1 MSTFSIQVQSVVYK
15 NEKANL
21 FGAIA
26 AMSNAV
32 RVYNKIDGGNCT
44 LDFVYGDGSPELVM
58 QPEDVAEI
66 QKKYGEYVN
75 FRYQPF
81 GENTGS
87 AKGHN
92 ILAKDVKTDY
102 IMIMNPD
109 VKVSPHFLRE
119 AMKPFADEKVGM
131 VEARQT
137 PLEHQKEYDIKT
149 LETEWAT
156 TACAIIRRDIFEQLE
171 GFDYKTFFLYC
182 DDLDFSWRLRLAGY
196 KIIYQPLAPVYHAK
210 TLNIDG
216 SWMPTNAE
224 RYYSA
229 EAAILMAYK
238 WSNPERVEKL
248 LQQFDAESD
257 ITRKAAAEFRRRQ
270 QEGTLPQ
277 PIDPEHKIARFIGDF
292 YSENRFVL

>member
-1 MSTFSIQVQSVVYK
+1 MKKFWIQVQSVVYK
-15 NEKANL
+15 NEKTNL
-21 FGAIA
+21 LRAIA

-32 RVYNKIDGGNCT
+32 RVYNRIDGGDCRM
-44 LDFVYGDGSPELVM
+44 DFVYGDGSPELVL
-58 QPEDVAEI
+58 QPEDVTEI
-66 QKKYGEYVN
+66 QQKHGEFLN
-75 FRYQPF
+75 FRYHPF

-92 ILAKDVKTDY
+92 ILAQGVQTDY

-137 PLEHQKEYDIKT
+137 PIEHQKEYDVKT

-156 TACAIIRRDIFEQLE
+156 TACAIIRRDLFEQLE
-171 GFDYKTFFLYC
+171 GFDYQTFFLYC

-210 TLNIDG
+210 TLNVDG
-216 SWMPTNAE
+216 SWRPTSAE
-224 RYYSA
+224 QYYSA
-229 EAAILMAYK
+229 ESAILMAHK

-248 LQQFDAESD
+248 LKQFDAGTD
-257 ITRKAAAEFRRRQ
+257 ITRKAADEYRRRK
-270 QEGTLPQ
+270 QEGRLPQ

>member
-238 WSNPERVEKL
+238 WSNPERMEKL

>member
-1 MSTFSIQVQSVVYK
+1 MATFSVQVQSVVYK
-15 NEKANL
+15 NEKNNL
-21 FGAIA
+21 FGAVA

-32 RVYNKIDGGNCT
+32 RVYNEIDGGDCR
-44 LDFVYGDGSPELVM
+44 LDFVYGDGSPEPVM
-58 QPEDVAEI
+58 NEEDVAMLQE
-66 QKKYGEYVN
+66 KHGRYVH

-92 ILAKDVKTDY
+92 ILANGAKTDY

-119 AMKPFADEKVGM
+119 AMKPFADASVGM

-137 PLEHQKEYDIKT
+137 PIEHQKEYDIKT
-149 LETEWAT
+149 LETAWAT

-210 TLNIDG
+210 TLNTDG
-216 SWMPTNAE
+216 SWQPTSAE
-224 RYYSA
+224 QYYSA
-229 EAAILMAYK
+229 EAAILMAHK
-238 WSNPERVEKL
+238 WSNPQRVKQL
-248 LQQFDAESD
+248 LNQFDAEND
-257 ITRKAAAEFRRRQ
+257 ITRKAANEYRRREK
-270 QEGTLPQ
+270 EGLLPE
-277 PIDPEHKIARFIGDF
+277 PIDPDHKIARFYGD
-292 YSENRFVL
+292 YYAENRFVL